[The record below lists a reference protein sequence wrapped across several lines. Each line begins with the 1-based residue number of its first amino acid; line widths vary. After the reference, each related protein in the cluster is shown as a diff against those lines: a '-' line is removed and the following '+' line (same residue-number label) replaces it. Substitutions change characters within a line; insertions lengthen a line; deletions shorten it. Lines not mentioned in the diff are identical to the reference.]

1 MKHLKFISAFL
12 VAFALILACVPV
24 QASADEDEYELQK
37 INVLDYGFPNGLT
50 YNYCMLNASNNYS
63 AMYSLPF
70 KYPIIYADIIFEST
84 REFSSVGI
92 MAGNTNRVC
101 YLDYSFLD
109 NGLHRAYG
117 KLDNYFD
124 STYIG
129 FYVLS
134 AAGSGITIHRFDLYT
149 YVNQGVPD
157 LGEFSITP
165 DADTK
170 FEGAWHRMTAVD
182 TPMYCQFYN
191 FGSTQFTQYT
201 VDISSVNW
209 RNYDY
214 LDFRYDI
221 RAADIYS
228 IVAYIDTSQ
237 GFRYLPFD
245 ISWGAGQAIDE
256 NEYIGSGSTTVVPA
270 GNDFHI
276 MQRLYIPR
284 ETVLDGSL
292 HIVISGN
299 YAGTASGCYFYSV
312 TGYYYLNVPD
322 SELVK
327 MDQMIAAIRE
337 SLSSSDEDNAAAEE
351 FADNMTSQKEQMASN
366 QQTLNNVS
374 KPSSDDLGMMVAPD
388 AVLDADG
395 MTALVS
401 IINPITDSRIVLG
414 ILTLSATL
422 ALVSYVFFGKKR

>member
-12 VAFALILACVPV
+12 VAFALLLAFVPA
-24 QASADEDEYELQK
+24 QASASEDEYELQK
-37 INVLDYGFPNGLT
+37 INVLDYGFPNGKTLNQDYLT
-50 YNYCMLNASNNYS
+50 SKNNYT
-63 AMYSLPF
+63 ATYILPF
-70 KYPIIYADIIFEST
+70 QYPIIFVDVIFETSSAFT
-84 REFSSVGI
+84 SVGVR
-92 MAGNTNRVC
+92 GSSGSVE
-101 YLDYSFLD
+101 YLNYNSLD
-109 NGLHRAYG
+109 NGLYRATG
-117 KLDNYFD
+117 QLSRYFG
-124 STYIG
+124 SGNIG
-129 FYVLS
+129 FTVLS
-134 AAGSGITIHRFDLYT
+134 TQGTTVTIHRFDLYT
-149 YVNQGVPD
+149 YTNQGVGD

-170 FEGAWHRMTAVD
+170 FEGAWHCMTAVD
-182 TPMYCQFYN
+182 TPMYGQFYN

-228 IVAYIDTSQ
+228 IVAYVDTSS

-245 ISWGAGQAIDE
+245 ISWGTGQAIDE

-270 GNDFHI
+270 GNEFHI

-292 HIVISGN
+292 HIAVSGN

-322 SELVK
+322 PELVK
-327 MDQMIAAIRE
+327 MDQMIAAIKE
-337 SLSSSDEDNAAAEE
+337 SLSSSDEDNAAAED
-351 FADNMTSQKEQMASN
+351 FAENMTSQKEQMASN

-374 KPSSDDLGMMVAPD
+374 KPSSDDLGMMVASD
-388 AVLDADG
+388 AVLDVDG
-395 MTALVS
+395 MAALVS
-401 IINPITDSRIVLG
+401 IINPITDSDIVLG